1 MSIDKHTVT
10 AEQAQDGTRPAVTS
24 RQQRRAIFAGALGNA
39 VEYLDWGIYAS
50 LAPVFAG
57 QFFPQDNPATAFL
70 STLAIFAVGFFMRPL
85 GGLVLGA
92 YADRYG
98 RKKALT
104 VTISLMSF
112 GGLAIAL
119 SPTYEQVGVF
129 APLLL
134 LVARLVQAF
143 SAGGEWPSS
152 VSYIVE
158 NAGPGR
164 RAFAGSFQQVSTA
177 VGILLASLLAL
188 AMTSVLNGEQMETF
202 GWRIAFAIA
211 AALGLVVLWLRVR
224 TEETQHFDDAARH
237 GATHRPVATLF
248 AQHKLS
254 MLRVVGITVPGTVTY
269 YLWITNMP
277 GYASTTNGLDLKKA
291 LLANSLAVILF
302 IVLLPFGGIISD
314 RRGRRPTFMFFLV
327 GFALFA
333 WPAYALLDGGGFW
346 TLLLVEAVG
355 VVLLVGSSANLAA
368 VYAELFPT
376 SVRTTGTGLP
386 YATAVA
392 LFGGTA
398 PYFTSWLAGMGH
410 QDKIWIYIV
419 ASALIGMVTIM
430 TMPDGAKKGS
440 LD

>member
-1 MSIDKHTVT
+1 MI
-10 AEQAQDGTRPAVTS
+10 
-24 RQQRRAIFAGALGNA
+24 RRADSHGASTRTTLEQKKAICAGSLGNA
-39 VEYLDWGIYAS
+39 VEYVDWGIYAS

-57 QFFPQDNPATAFL
+57 QFFPKGNPTVAFL

-104 VTISLMSF
+104 LTISLMSI
-112 GGLAIAL
+112 GGLAIAV
-119 SPTYEQVGVF
+119 SPTYEQIGVF
-129 APLLL
+129 SPLLL

-158 NAGPGR
+158 SAAPGR

-177 VGILLASLLAL
+177 GGILLASLLGL
-188 AMTSVLNGEQMETF
+188 VVTSVLNDEQMQVF
-202 GWRIAFAIA
+202 GWRIAFAVA
-211 AALGLVVLWLRVR
+211 AALGLVVLWLRLR
-224 TEETQHFDDAARH
+224 TDESRHFDDAELT
-237 GATHRPVATLF
+237 GASHKPVTALF
-248 AQHKLS
+248 AEHKLS
-254 MLRVVGITVPGTVTY
+254 MLRVVGITVPGTIIY

-277 GYASTTNGLDLKKA
+277 GYASTTNGLDLDKA
-291 LLANSLAVILF
+291 LLANSLAVVLF
-302 IVLLPFGGIISD
+302 MVLLPLGGIMSD
-314 RRGRRPTFMFFLV
+314 RLGRRSTFMAFLI
-327 GFALFA
+327 GFALYA
-333 WPAYALLDGGGFW
+333 WPAYRMLDGGGFW
-346 TLLLVEAVG
+346 TLLLVEIVG
-355 VVLLVGSSANLAA
+355 VVLLVGNSANVAA
-368 VYAELFPT
+368 IYAELFPT

-398 PYFTSWLAGMGH
+398 PYFTTWMASIGH

-419 ASALIGMVTIM
+419 VSALIGMVTIM
-430 TMPDGAKKGS
+430 TMPDGAKKGT